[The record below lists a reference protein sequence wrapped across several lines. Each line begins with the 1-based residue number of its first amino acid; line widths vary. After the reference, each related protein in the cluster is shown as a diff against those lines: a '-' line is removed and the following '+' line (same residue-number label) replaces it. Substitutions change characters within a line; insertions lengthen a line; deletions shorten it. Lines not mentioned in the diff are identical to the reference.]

1 MFARS
6 AAETSAKTIMTL
18 QQGFVLHASE
28 ARYIKKSEVLSLMKE
43 FEKFL
48 NGKLPKDKIQSGMIL
63 SIVKNTKIN
72 DKQQLLNYLQNQEL
86 LCREWLAKNKT
97 ASTMND
103 RRREYVRKLED
114 IRIMKKI
121 VDKL

>member
-1 MFARS
+1 M
-6 AAETSAKTIMTL
+6 KD
-18 QQGFVLHASE
+18 FV
-28 ARYIKKSEVLSLMKE
+28 KS
-43 FEKFL
+43 L

-63 SIVKNTKIN
+63 SIVKNAKIS

-97 ASTMND
+97 ASTMNN

-114 IRIMKKI
+114 IKVMKDILDRI
-121 VDKL
+121 

>member
-1 MFARS
+1 MENF
-6 AAETSAKTIMTL
+6 
-18 QQGFVLHASE
+18 
-28 ARYIKKSEVLSLMKE
+28 KKM
-43 FEKFL
+43 L

-63 SIVKNTKIN
+63 SIVKNEKIK
-72 DKQQLLNYLQNQEL
+72 DAQQLLSYLHNQEL

-114 IRIMKKI
+114 IKIMRRII
-121 VDKL
+121 EEL